1 MVFVDPAVKKLGHM
15 PLSQYS
21 KEKATLT
28 RKDPSEAGFRT
39 YARVVV
45 NDGKA
50 TPIRTKGAG
59 VLSSVTGAD
68 AYVIVP
74 EDVEGYEAGA
84 EVELVFLEQ

>member
-15 PLSQYS
+15 PPTRYR
-21 KEKATLT
+21 KEKAALT
-28 RKDPSEAGFRT
+28 RKVPSEAGYRT

-45 NDGKA
+45 EDGKA
-50 TPIRTKGAG
+50 TPLRTKGAG

-68 AYVIVP
+68 AYVVVP

-84 EVELVFLEQ
+84 EVELVYLEQ